1 MSVRIRVTTDNWD
14 EALTT
19 AAQALRAGGL
29 VAFPTD
35 TVYGVGA
42 LVFHERAVDRLYL
55 AKIRDRTKPIPVLL
69 SNVRD
74 LHRIARRVPPA
85 AWRLAGAFWPGA
97 LSLVLEKSALVPD
110 VVTAGGPTVA
120 VRVPDHFLALALI
133 ERAGAP
139 LATTS
144 ANLSGQPSAVTADA
158 VEETLGDAVDVILDG
173 GPCLGGVASTVL
185 DLTVSPPRIV
195 RPGPIRWE
203 DLAPL
208 LMQ

>member
-1 MSVRIRVTTDNWD
+1 MRILATPENLD
-14 EALTT
+14 EALEQ
-19 AAQALRAGGL
+19 AARILRDGGL

-42 LVFHERAVDRLYL
+42 LVFMEQAVERLFA
-55 AKIRDRTKPIPVLL
+55 AKIRDRAKAIPVLL
-69 SNVRD
+69 SGVRD
-74 LHRIARRVPPA
+74 LNRIARHVPPA
-85 AWRLAGAFWPGA
+85 AWQLAGAFWPGA

-120 VRVPDHFLALALI
+120 VRVPDHPLALALI
-133 ERAGAP
+133 ERAGSP

-144 ANLSGQPSAVTADA
+144 ANLSGQPSAVTADE
-158 VEETLGDAVDVILDG
+158 VEASIGDAVDLILDG
-173 GPCLGGVASTVL
+173 GPCPGGVASTVL
-185 DLTVSPPRIV
+185 DLTVQPPRIV

-208 LMQ
+208 LGV

>member
-1 MSVRIRVTTDNWD
+1 MRIRVTPDNWD

-42 LVFHERAVDRLYL
+42 LVFHEQAVDRLYL
-55 AKIRDRTKPIPVLL
+55 AKIRDRTKAIPVLL

-85 AWRLAGAFWPGA
+85 AWRLVDAFWPGA

-120 VRVPDHFLALALI
+120 VRVPDHPLALALI

-158 VEETLGDAVDVILDG
+158 VEETLGDAVDLILDG

-195 RPGPIRWE
+195 RPGPIGWE

-208 LMQ
+208 LTE